1 MREFQTCSNDKSFN
15 EDSVAGKI
23 SPSKNSVQKYEYI
36 EDDGQKSEA
45 LTSCSTTLGAQQIE
59 IVKEKERA
67 LKKAKSVAKEPSMC
81 KEELFG
87 DKGVVRNI
95 ADNLKLYY
103 GSRKV
108 SNMFLVNVVNYL
120 QKNNSFGICYQGM

>member
-1 MREFQTCSNDKSFN
+1 
-15 EDSVAGKI
+15 
-23 SPSKNSVQKYEYI
+23 
-36 EDDGQKSEA
+36 
-45 LTSCSTTLGAQQIE
+45 
-59 IVKEKERA
+59 
-67 LKKAKSVAKEPSMC
+67 MC